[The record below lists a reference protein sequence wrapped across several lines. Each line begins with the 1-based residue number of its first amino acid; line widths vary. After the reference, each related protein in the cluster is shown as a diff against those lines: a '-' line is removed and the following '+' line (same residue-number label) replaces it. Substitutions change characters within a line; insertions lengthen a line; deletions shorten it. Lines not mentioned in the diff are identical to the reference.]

1 MALARISPAGLV
13 QVNGLQRSFRPSV
26 NRRMT
31 EVTPSTADHHN
42 MPAHD
47 ADDNWSPQSGNGG
60 VSCSL

>member
-1 MALARISPAGLV
+1 MALARIRAGLV
-13 QVNGLQRSFRPSV
+13 QVNGSQRSFRPSV

-31 EVTPSTADHHN
+31 EVTQSTADHHN

-47 ADDNWSPQSGNGG
+47 ASEDWSPQSGNGG